1 MFLTVH
7 SAIGIIIG
15 QNVHNPFLAFIL
27 GLASH
32 YVFDLIPHGDTNA
45 PEKWKNNIHI
55 AFAALLDMTILIIFL
70 LFLGTKI
77 QIINLNTALAFFGA
91 IIPDFLQG
99 FYFLSSKKMF
109 RFAQKIHDFFH
120 FLIADTWEWKFTT
133 GIILQILFFIFL
145 ITIIL

>member
-7 SAIGIIIG
+7 GAIGIIIG
-15 QNVHNPFLAFIL
+15 QNVHNPFLAFVF

-32 YVFDLIPHGDTNA
+32 YLFDLIPHGDTNA
-45 PEKWKNNIHI
+45 PAKWKNNIHI
-55 AFAALLDMTILIIFL
+55 AFAALVDMTILIIFL

-77 QIINLNTALAFFGA
+77 QIINLNIALAFFGA